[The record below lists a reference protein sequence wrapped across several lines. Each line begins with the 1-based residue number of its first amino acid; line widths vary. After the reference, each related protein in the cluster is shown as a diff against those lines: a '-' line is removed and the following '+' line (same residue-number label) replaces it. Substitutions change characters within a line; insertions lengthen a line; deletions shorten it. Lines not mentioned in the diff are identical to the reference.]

1 MTEFE
6 KFAQELNVE
15 ITHDKIGLY
24 SGLCLALANITTDII
39 LSDDE
44 TVFQMGWEEQKE
56 LIKDRFFRAFPYMKK
71 N

>member
-15 ITHDKIGLY
+15 ITHDRIGLY
-24 SGLCLALANITTDII
+24 SGLCLVLANITTDII

-44 TVFQMGWEEQKE
+44 AVFQMSWEEQKE
-56 LIKDRFFRAFPYMKK
+56 LIKERFFRAFPYMKK
-71 N
+71 T